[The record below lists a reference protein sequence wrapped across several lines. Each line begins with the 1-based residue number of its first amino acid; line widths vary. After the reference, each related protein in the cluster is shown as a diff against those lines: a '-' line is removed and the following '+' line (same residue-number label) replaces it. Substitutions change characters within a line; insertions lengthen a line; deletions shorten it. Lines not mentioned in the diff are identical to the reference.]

1 MVFDYSSRDILIL
14 TAAFSSC
21 CNDLQEKVTFSLRVG
36 ENGKLENVVKVI
48 GAIGLSM
55 SQGTLLV

>member
-1 MVFDYSSRDILIL
+1 M
-14 TAAFSSC
+14 AC
-21 CNDLQEKVTFSLRVG
+21 MEKITFSARVG